1 MKNLNKKIGIIGGVG
16 PQSTNYIYKKII
28 FLAQKK
34 YGAKNN
40 DDYPEMIIHSVPIP
54 DFISN
59 KKKVNYALQM
69 LKDSVKLLT
78 HAGVSALTIG
88 SNTVHVLLDELRK
101 VTDVKFISTI
111 ELVAKKCAKRNYKT
125 VALLGSPILIK
136 SCIYEKELNK
146 YKIKTLI
153 PNEQEIAVLDHMIR
167 SVIAGKKEH
176 EKRKEYVQLIN
187 RLYDEGAEAII
198 LGCTELPM
206 AINYEALGDK
216 MLNSDEILAEGIVD
230 YYYEK

>member
-28 FLAQKK
+28 SLAQKK
-34 YGAKNN
+34 YGARNN
-40 DDYPEMIIHSVPIP
+40 DDYPEIVIHSVPIP

-59 KKKVNYALQM
+59 KEKVNDALIK
-69 LKDSVKLLT
+69 LISSANLLT
-78 HAGVSALTIG
+78 NAGVTALTIG
-88 SNTVHVLLDELRK
+88 SNTVHILLDELRK
-101 VTDVKFISTI
+101 VTGVKFISTI
-111 ELVAKKCAKRNYKT
+111 ELVAKKCAKKNYKI
-125 VALLGSPILIK
+125 VALLGSPVLIK
-136 SCIYEKELNK
+136 SSIYEKELSK

-153 PNEQEIAVLDHMIR
+153 PSKQEITILDYMIR
-167 SVIAGKKEH
+167 SVLAGKKEH

-187 RLYDEGAEAII
+187 RLYNEGAEAII